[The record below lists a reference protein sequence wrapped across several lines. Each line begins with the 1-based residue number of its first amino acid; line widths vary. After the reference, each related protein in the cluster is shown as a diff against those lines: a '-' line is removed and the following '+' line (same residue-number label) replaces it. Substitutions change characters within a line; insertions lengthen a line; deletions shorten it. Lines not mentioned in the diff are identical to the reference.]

1 MTRIANFLTLCE
13 IWGYGFGIG
22 MGIMMLAT
30 LTLAFQ
36 SPEKTVIIAIN
47 NFREAKIDMVVLVV
61 GMIITII
68 GWISYM
74 RRMIRC

>member
-36 SPEKTVIIAIN
+36 SPEKTVTIAID
-47 NFREAKIDMVVLVV
+47 NFREAKIDMVVPVV

-68 GWISYM
+68 GWISFM
-74 RRMIRC
+74 KRMIRC